1 VSVTVFDYS
10 VSDGRSL
17 SVLLTYHLRKQ
28 GRTEVV
34 MNYTWKQFE
43 EVTAYVRAGFNG
55 ICEKYRPLSP
65 CLVFASPYGQ
75 LEYDAHPR
83 SILADFP
90 WMVADTEAKMQALR
104 IAQQRNRLAS
114 GTPFCRKADA
124 LDAKLDEQLARLT
137 YRGEVNFELRFG
149 RLVYDLIWQLQQDPL
164 IDRELTPLTRA
175 SIRIVVTTLDRAWQ
189 RMQTA

>member
-1 VSVTVFDYS
+1 
-10 VSDGRSL
+10 
-17 SVLLTYHLRKQ
+17 
-28 GRTEVV
+28 
-34 MNYTWKQFE
+34 
-43 EVTAYVRAGFNG
+43 
-55 ICEKYRPLSP
+55 
-65 CLVFASPYGQ
+65 
-75 LEYDAHPR
+75 
-83 SILADFP
+83 
-90 WMVADTEAKMQALR
+90 MVADTEAKMQALR
-104 IAQQRNRLAS
+104 IAQQRNRLGL
-114 GTPFCRKADA
+114 GTPFCRKVDA